1 MLFNSKIMKENNQ
14 HEIMHDEI
22 IRQKVMDGLNKDP
35 RIDTSKIE
43 VQVKN
48 GEVIL
53 KGIADTE
60 NEKMLSEKIARS
72 VEGVSKV
79 ENHLHIELGI
89 VHALSSLAAHIQGDI
104 IKNEDDDE
112 DDEKKS

>member
-1 MLFNSKIMKENNQ
+1 MEEKNQ
-14 HEIMHDEI
+14 AGNMNDEI

-35 RIDTSKIE
+35 GIDTSKIE

-53 KGIADTE
+53 KGGIDTE

-72 VEGVSKV
+72 VEGVTKV
-79 ENHLHIELGI
+79 ENHLHIGLGL
-89 VHALSSLAAHIQGDI
+89 VHALTSLAAHIQGDI
-104 IKNEDDDE
+104 IKNQDDDE

>member
-1 MLFNSKIMKENNQ
+1 MEENNQ
-14 HEIMHDEI
+14 AEKMNDEI
-22 IRQKVMDGLNKDP
+22 TRQKVLDALNKDP
-35 RIDTSKIE
+35 GIDTTKIE

-53 KGIADTE
+53 KGRTDTE

-79 ENHLHIELGI
+79 ENHLHIGLGL
-89 VHALSSLAAHIQGDI
+89 VHALTSIAAHIQGDI

-112 DDEKKS
+112 VEKKKP